1 MGRPLKIIS
10 REKIKKDP
18 DLTTFQKKVLIA
30 VTEIPEG
37 KVRSYAWVARKAGY
51 PGASRAVGQALK
63 KNPYAP
69 QVPCHRVVASDGS
82 IGGYSRGVARKKKLL
97 EKEGI
102 KWS

>member
-1 MGRPLKIIS
+1 MKKDVS

-18 DLTTFQKKVLIA
+18 SLTAFQKKVLIA
-30 VTEIPEG
+30 VTGIPEG
-37 KVRSYAWVARKAGY
+37 KVRSYAWVAKKTGH

-69 QVPCHRVVASDGS
+69 HVPCHRIVASDGS
-82 IGGYSRGVARKKKLL
+82 IGGYSRGVAEKKKLL

>member
-1 MGRPLKIIS
+1 MKKDVS
-10 REKIKKDP
+10 REKIKKAP
-18 DLTTFQKKVLIA
+18 DLTAFQKKVLIA
-30 VTEIPEG
+30 VAGIPEG

-51 PGASRAVGQALK
+51 PRASRAVGQALK

-69 QVPCHRVVASDGS
+69 HVPCHRVVASDGS
-82 IGGYSRGVARKKKLL
+82 IGGYSRGVTEKKKLL